1 MYHVNRKDLP
11 VMMQPGR
18 KCNMGVGPDT
28 PENTDGMM
36 AAFAEFSYK
45 YGKMDT
51 HYHQNEYMYVIA
63 AKDAVVSH
71 GMDLEHMVTEELHGG
86 EIVRPVKGEWHRF
99 DFTSEDG
106 YVDFLNFFSK
116 FPPHTVNSQD
126 LKK

>member
-1 MYHVNRKDLP
+1 
-11 VMMQPGR
+11 
-18 KCNMGVGPDT
+18 
-28 PENTDGMM
+28 
-36 AAFAEFSYK
+36 
-45 YGKMDT
+45 MDT

-71 GMDLEHMVTEELHGG
+71 GMDLEHMATEELHGG

-106 YVDFLNFFSK
+106 LCGLPELLFKVPSAY
-116 FPPHTVNSQD
+116 SQLARI